1 VCADEDQRRLGPV
14 TRILIADHHTLV
26 REGLKRVLTRG
37 IPGARF
43 ADASTGAQALRLAR
57 TGRFDVVVL
66 DVSLPDRDGLDVLRE
81 LQRTLPRLPVLILST
96 HAEEQ
101 FAVRALREGARGYVQ
116 KQTAAKNI
124 VLAVRRVASG
134 AIHISRSLA
143 ERLASAA
150 QVDAPPHERLSER
163 ELEVF
168 RLFAR
173 GKTLTAI
180 ARQLSL
186 SVQTVSTYRAR
197 ISDKTGLRSR
207 EEMIRYAIR
216 NQLMD

>member
-1 VCADEDQRRLGPV
+1 M
-14 TRILIADHHTLV
+14 TRILIADHHAVV
-26 REGLKRVLTRG
+26 REGLKKILARG

-57 TGRFDVVVL
+57 TGRFDIVVL
-66 DVSLPDRDGLDVLRE
+66 DVSLPGRDGLDVLRE
-81 LQRTLPRLPVLILST
+81 LQKTLPKLPVLILST

-101 FAVRALREGARGYVQ
+101 FAVRALREGARGYLH

-134 AIHISRSLA
+134 GMHISRSLA
-143 ERLASAA
+143 ERLAAA
-150 QVDAPPHERLSER
+150 LRVSLPPHERLSER

-186 SVQTVSTYRAR
+186 SVQTVSTYKAR
-197 ISDKTGLRSR
+197 ISDKTGLQSR
-207 EEMIRYAIR
+207 EEMIRYAIG
-216 NQLMD
+216 NQLLD

>member
-1 VCADEDQRRLGPV
+1 M

-134 AIHISRSLA
+134 AMHISRSLA

-150 QVDAPPHERLSER
+150 QVDAPHERLSER

>member
-1 VCADEDQRRLGPV
+1 M
-14 TRILIADHHTLV
+14 
-26 REGLKRVLTRG
+26 
-37 IPGARF
+37 
-43 ADASTGAQALRLAR
+43 RLAR
-57 TGRFDVVVL
+57 TGRFDIVVL

-81 LQRTLPRLPVLILST
+81 LQKTLPKLPVLILST

-101 FAVRALREGARGYVQ
+101 FAVRALREGARGYVH

-124 VLAVRRVASG
+124 VLAVRRLASG
-134 AIHISRSLA
+134 GMYISRSLA
-143 ERLASAA
+143 ERLASAIR
-150 QVDAPPHERLSER
+150 VGAPPHERLSER
-163 ELEVF
+163 EREVF

-180 ARQLSL
+180 AQQLSI

-197 ISDKTGLRSR
+197 ISYKTGLQSR

>member
-1 VCADEDQRRLGPV
+1 M
-14 TRILIADHHTLV
+14 TRILIADHHVVV
-26 REGLKRVLTRG
+26 REGLKKILARG

-57 TGRFDVVVL
+57 TGRFDIVVL
-66 DVSLPDRDGLDVLRE
+66 DVSLPGRDGLDVLRE
-81 LQRTLPRLPVLILST
+81 LQKTLPKLPVLILST

-101 FAVRALREGARGYVQ
+101 FAVRALREGARGYLH

-134 AIHISRSLA
+134 GMHISRSLA
-143 ERLASAA
+143 ERLAAA
-150 QVDAPPHERLSER
+150 LRVSLPPHERLSER

-197 ISDKTGLRSR
+197 ISDKTGLQSR
-207 EEMIRYAIR
+207 EEMIRYAIG
-216 NQLMD
+216 NQLLD